1 MSSISQVQTQHANFP
16 EWDPRL
22 LRRKHQTLNQN
33 CQTLITDSQTLIWDP
48 QTFQA
53 VCQTFGNNCQTF
65 LSNFSYSCR
74 FHTANIWDPEK
85 FGVEIKVWEESL
97 TIVSKSLGAWD
108 QSLGAWDQSLGSLTQ
123 SLTILI
129 QSLMFSPQKFGV
141 SPPESLMLS
150 LNLKDDCSFYFGST
164 LACSYPLIMFSR

>member
-1 MSSISQVQTQHANFP
+1 MSGISQVQTQHANFP

-65 LSNFSYSCR
+65 LSNFDLDPKLFWVSYVCCVKP
-74 FHTANIWDPEK
+74 TA
-85 FGVEIKVWEESL
+85 VTKVWEESL
-97 TIVSKSLGAWD
+97 TIISKSLTNCLK
-108 QSLGAWDQSLGSLTQ
+108 SLGVWDQ

-129 QSLMFSPQKFGV
+129 QSLMFSAQKFGV

-164 LACSYPLIMFSR
+164 LSSLQ